1 MKAFAVSVLGW
12 VLLPLLALAQEKV
25 ELNRI
30 TSVRVTGGAVE
41 ITGSKKPN
49 FTTFTMTDPPRL
61 VIDIS
66 EAVLAQVPA
75 ELPASNGL
83 ITGLRTAN
91 YGSEASAIARVL
103 IGYERD
109 VETDIQVSGN
119 VLVVRVID
127 QAGGPLLAQ
136 APPMPEQPGETPT
149 ETGTAAQATGAAQ
162 TETGTQTQA
171 AQEAAAAAN
180 TAAVEQSMAAGA
192 AKLTAEERRKQ
203 EAAARAEAAKK
214 AEEERRA
221 AELAAAEEK
230 KRKEEEARAAAEARK
245 LAEAEEKKRK
255 AEEAEAR
262 RLAALEEKKRKE
274 EEARA
279 AAEARKLA
287 EAEEK
292 KRKAE
297 EAEARR
303 IAAAEEKKRKE
314 EEARA
319 AAEARKLAEAEEK
332 KRKTEEA
339 EARRIAAAEE
349 KKRKEEEA
357 RAAAEARKLAEA
369 EEKRR
374 QEAEAEAARLAALD
388 KRRQEAATRVANV
401 APPPRREDP
410 VSPTPA
416 TEASTAGKRRTLEI
430 VGFQQQA
437 GASRVYIRTN
447 EPVRYKVSEGRK
459 EIILE
464 LENTQIGKGNNTRA
478 LDTSFFDT
486 AVARV
491 DPTVGPDRSVR
502 VSIKLKAD
510 VPVRTRQEGN
520 TISLDFPRPE

>member
-1 MKAFAVSVLGW
+1 MKAFVVSVLGW

-30 TSVRVTGGAVE
+30 TSVRVNGGAVE

-66 EAVLAQVPA
+66 EAVLSQVPA

-103 IGYERD
+103 IGYEKD

-119 VLVVRVID
+119 VLVVKVMD
-127 QAGGPLLAQ
+127 QAGGPLIAQ
-136 APPMPEQPGETPT
+136 ASTLSEEPG
-149 ETGTAAQATGAAQ
+149 ETGTAAREPTAT
-162 TETGTQTQA
+162 
-171 AQEAAAAAN
+171 AN
-180 TAAVEQSMAAGA
+180 MTAAEQAKAAET
-192 AKLTAEERRKQ
+192 AKLSDEERRKQ

-214 AEEERRA
+214 AEDERRA
-221 AELAAAEEK
+221 AALAAAEEK
-230 KRKEEEARAAAEARK
+230 KRQEDEARAAAEAKK

-262 RLAALEEKKRKE
+262 RLAALDEKKRQE

-279 AAEARKLA
+279 AAEAKKLA
-287 EAEEK
+287 AAEEK

-303 IAAAEEKKRKE
+303 VAAAEEKKRQEDEAREEAEARKQAAAEEKKRKAE
-314 EEARA
+314 EAEARRVAAAEEKKRREDDARA
-319 AAEARKLAEAEEK
+319 AAEARKQAD
-332 KRKTEEA
+332 
-339 EARRIAAAEE
+339 
-349 KKRKEEEA
+349 
-357 RAAAEARKLAEA
+357 A

-374 QEAEAEAARLAALD
+374 REAETEATRLAAVD
-388 KRRQEAATRVANV
+388 KRRQEVETRVANV
-401 APPPRREDP
+401 APPPRREEP

-416 TEASTAGKRRTLEI
+416 TVASTAGKRRTLEI

-510 VPVRTRQEGN
+510 VPVQTRQEGN